1 MRLLDNDQWVEENFS
16 ECELGNTL
24 RNKRLSIVAT
34 NMLKSPESS
43 LVQQNP
49 DWSDTKAAYELW
61 KRKQVTFDS
70 VSSCHWKRT
79 RQTEPGRYLLI
90 SDTTDINHY
99 THEATEGLGMLG
111 DGKGRGMQL
120 HSCLF
125 VNSAQQVMG
134 TGGALLFHRKRVAK
148 NETRKQRLARSRESE
163 LWGNLVDK
171 VGPPPDGSQW
181 VHMFDRGG
189 DNYEA
194 LCHIKQNRC
203 DWIIRAGKLD
213 RKVIDSKG
221 KETKLLQ
228 AITQAEELGSY
239 ELNLRSR
246 PGVPARTATIKVSV
260 TQVTIPRPRVA
271 SKYVKESGIDSIQ
284 TNVIVVQEVDAPKG
298 VTPIKWVLLTSLEVA
313 TFEQACQVIEDYET
327 RWLIEEYHKVIKT
340 GCSVERHALRTK
352 DRLEALTGL
361 ITVVGARLL
370 QLKTISKSEPE
381 VKAQNR
387 VPSMWLKALK
397 ALKPKLH
404 TSTLTVY
411 EFFRQVAKLG
421 GFLGRKHDGEPGWQT
436 VWRGFKKLQLIAQGM
451 QLATK

>member
-16 ECELGNTL
+16 ECKLGNTL

-61 KRKQVTFDS
+61 KRKEVTFDS
-70 VSSCHWKRT
+70 VSACHWKRT

-134 TGGALLFHRKRVAK
+134 TGGALLFYRKRVAK

-194 LCHIKQNRC
+194 MCHIKQNRC

-271 SKYVKESGIDSIQ
+271 SKYVKESGINSIQ
-284 TNVIVVQEVDAPKG
+284 TNVIVVEEVGAPKG
-298 VTPIKWVLLTSLEVA
+298 VTPIKWVLFTSLEVA

-381 VKAQNR
+381 VKAKNR

-404 TSTLTVY
+404 ASTLTVY
-411 EFFRQVAKLG
+411 EFFREVAKLG